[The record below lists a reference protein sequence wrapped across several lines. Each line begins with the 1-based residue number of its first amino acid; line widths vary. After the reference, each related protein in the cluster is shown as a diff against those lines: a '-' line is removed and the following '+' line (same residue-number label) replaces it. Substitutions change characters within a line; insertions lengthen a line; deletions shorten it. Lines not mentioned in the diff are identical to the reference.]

1 MTFRRVNKT
10 GAAFRHPAK
19 MRGMKLSELLGHYA
33 RSLADEGRTVS
44 TRGGDAPIAS
54 LNGRQVAAVGT
65 LFLYAFDLPAGATLP
80 EDLPASIVP
89 GDTGGDLE
97 PTEGVVIGR
106 EGNAALIQTYESLG
120 QNVGPSTIVPDA
132 AGLFQTAS
140 KRLADMAGHADRFAL
155 GPAERLVPW
164 LHPDASARPQTAPES
179 AAFSTIWSDDLAA
192 RRNKLVT
199 LAVTLARNN
208 KRLLVI
214 SPDHRRSDELTGQ
227 IARALK
233 HAPLP
238 YKSLVTRYEMPI
250 EQTVAGI
257 ALGELGFEA
266 QMHRFYAK
274 SRADKAA
281 LRRKYERFREL
292 TPLLAYKAEKQ
303 RDLNEVRLLEWRLV
317 TQMTDLQTK
326 IKENDETL
334 AAYESLPL
342 MKRLAMQTVGRNA
355 ASIPEYNRLYEQQIK
370 ELKGELETA
379 QKRIAELAPEAAI
392 PKDIKPEYK
401 ELRDEVKRL
410 GGTRKIRE
418 LLTAEEGTNRQA
430 FLQNKRLVAT
440 TAARV
445 ASDPLFA
452 KVRFDVLIA
461 DEAPWIP
468 AAYLLAAAGLV
479 RERIVLS
486 GDQRDLGASKAWEA
500 AGTAASE
507 RK

>member
-1 MTFRRVNKT
+1 
-10 GAAFRHPAK
+10 
-19 MRGMKLSELLGHYA
+19 MRAMKLSELLQYYSRG
-33 RSLADEGRTVS
+33 LADEGRTVPAS
-44 TRGGDAPIAS
+44 GADAPIAS
-54 LNGRQVAAVGT
+54 PNGRQVSTVGT
-65 LFLYAFDLPAGATLP
+65 LFLYAMDLPVGATLP
-80 EDLPASIVP
+80 EDLPVSIVP
-89 GDTGGDLE
+89 GDAAGDID

-120 QNVGPSTIVPDA
+120 RNVGSSTIVPDA
-132 AGLFQTAS
+132 AGFVQTAS
-140 KRLADMAGHADRFAL
+140 KRLADMASHADRFTL
-155 GPAERLVPW
+155 GPAERLIPW
-164 LHPDASARPQTAPES
+164 LHPDASARTQAAPES
-179 AAFSTIWSDDLAA
+179 AAFTTFWSDELPA

-214 SPDHRRSDELTGQ
+214 SPDHRRSDEITGQ

-238 YKSLVTRYEMPI
+238 YKSLVTRYEMPVGT
-250 EQTVAGI
+250 TVSGI
-257 ALGELGFEA
+257 PLGELGFEA
-266 QMHRFYAK
+266 QMHQFYAR

-317 TQMTDLQTK
+317 TQVADLRAR
-326 IKENDETL
+326 IKENNETL
-334 AAYESLPL
+334 SAYESLPL

-355 ASIPEYNRLYEQQIK
+355 ASLPEYNRLYEQQIK
-370 ELKGELETA
+370 ELNGELEIA
-379 QKRIAELAPEAAI
+379 QRRIAELTPEAAI

-418 LLTAEEGTNRQA
+418 LLAAEEGTNRQA

-445 ASDPLFA
+445 ASDPLFGR
-452 KVRFDVLIA
+452 VRFDVLLA

-486 GDQRDLGASKAWEA
+486 GDQRDFASSKAWEA
-500 AGTAASE
+500 EGAAT
-507 RK
+507 RRT

>member
-1 MTFRRVNKT
+1 MRV
-10 GAAFRHPAK
+10 
-19 MRGMKLSELLGHYA
+19 MKLAELLQYYSRH
-33 RSLADEGRTVS
+33 LADEGRTAS
-44 TRGGDAPIAS
+44 AHAIDAPVAS
-54 LNGRQVAAVGT
+54 PNGKQVSAVGT
-65 LFLYAFDLPAGATLP
+65 LFLYAFDLPAGSALP
-80 EDLPASIVP
+80 EDLPVSIVP
-89 GDTGGDLE
+89 GDAAGDLE

-106 EGNAALIQTYESLG
+106 ERDAALVQTYESLG
-120 QNVGPSTIVPDA
+120 QNVGPSTIVPDRV
-132 AGLFQTAS
+132 GFLQTAS
-140 KRLADMAGHADRFAL
+140 RRLADMASHADRFTL
-155 GPAERLVPW
+155 GPAERLIPW
-164 LHPDASARPQTAPES
+164 LHPDESARSRTAPES
-179 AAFSTIWSDDLAA
+179 AAFTTFWSDELVT
-192 RRNKLVT
+192 RRSKLVT

-214 SPDHRRSDELTGQ
+214 SPDHRRSDEITGQ

-238 YKSLVTRYEMPI
+238 YKSLVTRYEMPV
-250 EQTVAGI
+250 EKNVSGI
-257 ALGELGFEA
+257 PLGELGFEA
-266 QMHRFYAK
+266 QMHQFYAR
-274 SRADKAA
+274 SRADKAT

-317 TQMTDLQTK
+317 TQTTDLQNK
-326 IKENDETL
+326 IKENTETL

-342 MKRLAMQTVGRNA
+342 MKRLAMQAVGKNA
-355 ASIPEYNRLYEQQIK
+355 GSLPEYNRLYEQQIK
-370 ELKGELETA
+370 ELKSELDIA
-379 QKRIAELAPEAAI
+379 QRRIAELTPEAAI

-410 GGTRKIRE
+410 GGTKKIRE
-418 LLTAEEGTNRQA
+418 LLAAEEGTNRQA

-486 GDQRDLGASKAWEA
+486 GDPKDIPTAKAWE
-500 AGTAASE
+500 TAATTASG
-507 RK
+507 KN